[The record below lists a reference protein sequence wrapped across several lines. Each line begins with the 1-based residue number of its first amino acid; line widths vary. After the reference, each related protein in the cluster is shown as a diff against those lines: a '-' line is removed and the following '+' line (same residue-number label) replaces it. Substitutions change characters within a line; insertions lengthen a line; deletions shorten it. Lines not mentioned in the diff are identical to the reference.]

1 MCTGQHHWWH
11 DNHMTTSQTILVTG
25 GSGFI
30 AGHFILQ
37 FAERG
42 FPIRATIC
50 SLAKEQQVRGTLS
63 AAGLPDTADL
73 TFVAADLTDD
83 AGWAEAC
90 AGVDTVLHV
99 ASPVM
104 PGHVKNEDDV
114 ITPAREGTLR
124 VLRAAIGAGL
134 RRVVL
139 TSAFHAIGFGHPRG
153 ITRFTDDMWSPLNG
167 PGMDAYGR
175 SKVLAERAAWD
186 FAAETGLELTSMCP
200 VAVMGPIMGRS
211 ITGSNQ
217 MILGMLTG
225 KMPVI
230 ANVAVPTIDVGDVA
244 AAHVAAINT
253 PEAAGK
259 RFLLSDGQDA
269 IPLREISALLR
280 SRFGDAAAKAPTR
293 ALPDWL
299 VKALARVV
307 PPMREI
313 APDLGRVKQPSNER
327 AREVLGFDPRPAR
340 EAVTD
345 AAASRIDAGLTR

>member
-1 MCTGQHHWWH
+1 
-11 DNHMTTSQTILVTG
+11 MTTSQPVLVTG

-30 AGHFILQ
+30 AGHCILQ
-37 FAERG
+37 LAERG
-42 FPIRATIC
+42 YPVRTTIR
-50 SLAKEQQVRGTLS
+50 SLAKEQQVRDTLT
-63 AAGLPDTADL
+63 AAGLPEDADL

-114 ITPAREGTLR
+114 IKPAREGTLR
-124 VLRAAIGAGL
+124 VLRAASEADV

-153 ITRFTDDMWSPLNG
+153 VTRFTDDMWSPLDG
-167 PGMDAYGR
+167 PGMGAYGR

-186 FAAETGLELTSMCP
+186 FAAETGLELTAMCP
-200 VAVMGPIMGRS
+200 VAVMGPIMGHS

-230 ANVAVPTIDVGDVA
+230 ANVAVPIVDVRDVA
-244 AAHVAAINT
+244 AAHVAAMEV

-259 RFLLSDGQDA
+259 RFLLSDGHDA
-269 IPLREISALLR
+269 MPLRDVSALLR
-280 SRFGDAAAKAPTR
+280 STFGDAAKKSPTR

-299 VKALARVV
+299 VKTLARVV
-307 PPMREI
+307 PALREI
-313 APDLGRVKQPSNER
+313 APDLGRVKQPSNNL

-340 EAVTD
+340 EAIVD
-345 AAASRIDAGLTR
+345 AAASMIDAGLADQARK